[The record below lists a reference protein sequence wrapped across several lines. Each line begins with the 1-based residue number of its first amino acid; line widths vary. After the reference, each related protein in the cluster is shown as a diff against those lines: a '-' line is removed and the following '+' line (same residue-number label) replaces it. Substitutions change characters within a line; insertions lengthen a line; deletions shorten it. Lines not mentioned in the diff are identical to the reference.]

1 MTGKTKVLSSLCRK
15 LFFHHNHKSLYVQQ
29 CIGLY
34 GPGGETPNGLE
45 SEVPSI
51 KLLPSWDS
59 TVGFT
64 YYTRFRGEN
73 NFNAV
78 ADSVDIV
85 PQSINLPGIDVNISQ
100 SFLQPAH

>member
-1 MTGKTKVLSSLCRK
+1 MG
-15 LFFHHNHKSLYVQQ
+15 LYV
-29 CIGLY
+29 
-34 GPGGETPNGLE
+34 PGGETPNGLE

-85 PQSINLPGIDVNISQ
+85 PHSINLPGIDVNISQ